1 MALPAESQLHPY
13 LGVTNVLLVP
23 ACIDDAPLHAKL
35 SVCMKADVVQVRWQG
50 RDAEGRPILVVRVA
64 QACQEC
70 SSTRA
75 ELLGQA
81 ILSQVWLACHTWW
94 HQPYCSSAKMSLMER
109 IGDAMRS
116 SNIDIELMSH
126 GMAGLWHTT

>member
-1 MALPAESQLHPY
+1 VTACCEFKYSTRHADEFEIALPAESQLHPC
-13 LGVTNVLLVP
+13 LGAITVLLVL
-23 ACIDDAPLHAKL
+23 ACIDNAPLHARS
-35 SVCMKADVVQVRWQG
+35 SVCMKDVVQVRWQG

-81 ILSQVWLACHTWW
+81 ILSQVWLACHTW
-94 HQPYCSSAKMSLMER
+94 
-109 IGDAMRS
+109 
-116 SNIDIELMSH
+116 
-126 GMAGLWHTT
+126 